1 MVSGGNSP
9 DPLDCAL
16 PELSA
21 GRCRGHLYDCCPSLG
36 VTGPDKP
43 DEAGHH
49 TTFMAVVSS
58 EFCLPSPARPD
69 AGQIMAA
76 SAGLVALYSAVI
88 RGDKSV

>member
-21 GRCRGHLYDCCPSLG
+21 GRRRGHLYGHCPGLG

-43 DEAGHH
+43 DEAGHY
-49 TTFMAVVSS
+49 TTFMALVSLA
-58 EFCLPSPARPD
+58 FCLPSQA
-69 AGQIMAA
+69 
-76 SAGLVALYSAVI
+76 
-88 RGDKSV
+88 